1 MKENKYI
8 QITTMLFNT
17 ITISLWILLAM
28 FFNKWPLALFSLLF
42 INLKS
47 IKK

>member
-17 ITISLWILLAM
+17 ITIGLWIILAM
-28 FFNKWPLALFSLLF
+28 FFNKWPLALFSILF
-42 INLKS
+42 LN
-47 IKK
+47 KKTK